1 MQDIKPIR
9 VFLEVLAQ
17 RSFAGAARK
26 LQMTPA
32 SVTRIV
38 AKLEEDLGHQ
48 LLLRTTRQVS
58 LTSIGALVAAKYQP
72 LVDDLDRLTEEI
84 TRRTQPDR
92 GRLSIS
98 APMSFGLRLLPGL
111 IESFRLAYPNIALKV
126 HLDDTLVDFSR
137 DNCDLA
143 IRISTPPRDKS
154 SIWRKLCEVPMIPV
168 ASPKLLDRIRR
179 PETPMQLE
187 RTQCMTYAV
196 NEGPEIWHFRKGPIK
211 RDIQAGTG
219 VVTNNGDLLYGLV
232 AAGCGIALLPEFIVR
247 PGIESGH
254 VVTLL
259 EDWETPS
266 LWLMLY
272 YPPYEV
278 LPPLVATFT
287 DFFEAYLREV
297 KGLDFSV

>member
-72 LVDDLDRLTEEI
+72 LMEDLDRLTEEI

-111 IESFRLAYPNIALKV
+111 IESFRLAYPNIALQI
-126 HLDDTLVDFSR
+126 HLDDTLVDFRR

-143 IRISTPPRDKS
+143 IRISSPPRDKS

-168 ASPKLLDRIRR
+168 AAPRLFERMRR
-179 PETPMQLE
+179 PEAPEQLE
-187 RTQCMTYAV
+187 RAQCMSYTA
-196 NEGPEIWHFRKGPIK
+196 NEGPEIWRFRKGPLK

-219 VVTNNGDLLYGLV
+219 VITNNGDLLYGLV
-232 AAGCGIALLPEFIVR
+232 SSGCGIALLPQFIVQ
-247 PGIESGH
+247 PGIASGS
-254 VVTLL
+254 VVPIL
-259 EDWETPS
+259 EDWTTPS

>member
-9 VFLEVLAQ
+9 VFLEVVAQ

-72 LVDDLDRLTEEI
+72 LMEDLDRLTEEI

-111 IESFRLAYPNIALKV
+111 IESFRLAYPNINLQI
-126 HLDDTLVDFSR
+126 HLNDSLVDFARES
-137 DNCDLA
+137 CDLA
-143 IRISTPPRDKS
+143 IRISSPPRDKS
-154 SIWRKLCEVPMIPV
+154 TIWRKLCEVPIIPV
-168 ASPKLLDRIRR
+168 ASPHLFDRVRR
-179 PETPMQLE
+179 PETPEQLD
-187 RTQCMTYAV
+187 RGLCMSYTA
-196 NEGPEIWHFRKGPIK
+196 NENPEVWRFRKGSIK

-232 AAGCGIALLPEFIVR
+232 AAGSGLALLPEFIVR
-247 PGIESGH
+247 PGIASGE
-254 VVTLL
+254 VIPIL
-259 EDWETPS
+259 EDWTTPS

-272 YPPYEV
+272 YPPYDV

-287 DFFEAYLREV
+287 DFFEAFLREV
-297 KGLDFSV
+297 KGLDFPT